1 MVAVAITRTE
11 LTAADLRGTA
21 ARARARDADAVRRM
35 LAIALVLE
43 GRSRAEAAESCG
55 MDRQTLRDWIHRYN
69 AEGIAGLS
77 DRRPP
82 GRQPHLTPGQ
92 QAEVAHW
99 VEQGPELARD
109 GVVRWRRVDLR
120 ARIERT
126 FAVHL
131 HVATVGRLLR
141 KLRFRRLSVRPQHPE
156 SDPAA
161 QEAFRG
167 ASPNACWPP
176 SPRPHEASRSRS
188 GSAMRPELVSK
199 AR

>member
-11 LTAADLRGTA
+11 LTAADLRGA
-21 ARARARDADAVRRM
+21 AARARDADAVRRM

-43 GRSRAEAAESCG
+43 GHSRAEAAEACG
-55 MDRQTLRDWIHRYN
+55 MDRQTLRDWVHRYN
-69 AEGIAGLS
+69 AEGIGGLS

-82 GRQPHLTPGQ
+82 GRKPHLTPEQ
-92 QAEVAHW
+92 RAEVARW
-99 VEQGPELARD
+99 VEQGPDLATD

-120 ARIERT
+120 ARIERA
-126 FAVHL
+126 FAVRL
-131 HVATVGRLLR
+131 HPATVGKLLR
-141 KLRFRRLSVRPQHPE
+141 ELRFRRLSVRPQHPE
-156 SDPAA
+156 SDPAE

-167 ASPNACWPP
+167 ASPNACRPP

-188 GSAMRPELVSK
+188 GSVTRPEWASR